1 MILAFFKI
9 NHVID
14 LITNSSSELFV
25 LEAKMNKKL
34 IVELV
39 NEALK
44 GATSITEDSIEDR
57 IFKDGHL
64 YEADWKVDEALN
76 AFPENVREELKA
88 KYFTNP
94 NYYGVVFDRDW
105 VHQQDNDNGIN
116 IREKMSQLGF
126 EMVDSDY

>member
-1 MILAFFKI
+1 MMIAFLKI

-44 GATSITEDSIEDR
+44 GATSITEDSIEER
-57 IFKDGHL
+57 IFKEGHVYDG
-64 YEADWKVDEALN
+64 EWQIQEALEK
-76 AFPENVREELKA
+76 FPENVREELKA

-94 NYYGVVFDRDW
+94 NYWGVVFDRDW
-105 VHQQDNDNGIN
+105 VYEMDSQGIDV
-116 IREKMSQLGF
+116 RFKMSQLGF
-126 EMVDSDY
+126 ELIDTDY

>member
-25 LEAKMNKKL
+25 LEAKTNKRL

-44 GATSITEDSIEDR
+44 GATYISEDSIEDR
-57 IFKDGHL
+57 IFKEGNL
-64 YEADWKVDEALN
+64 YDADWKIEEALK

-94 NYYGVVFDRDW
+94 NYYGVAFDRDW
-105 VHQQDNDNGIN
+105 VYRMDNDQGIDV
-116 IREKMSQLGF
+116 RSEMASLGF